1 MKSERSESYSQAIFR
16 YRQYLFRSD
25 FFIVITA
32 TLLTYAFRFQGLGD
46 IAHKSV
52 NNFLLVCALPLLWLF
67 SLQICNTW
75 NFSTVEDRRKALDS
89 VFQASW
95 RATVFVGFASYLLHD
110 SISRLWVFLTS
121 GVIVLCLAASR
132 LLVDYFFTRS
142 YRTSI
147 QETYLV
153 IARGSQEMEGD
164 LIPPRRDTAGHQV
177 RYLWMAPP
185 DVFQD
190 EKWLEDLESR
200 IAEESIDGIIIMPSA
215 GVGGDLL
222 VRISK
227 FYYMGITEILLSTP
241 LAAELTLFRPIS
253 HQNWVRIEEPQIV
266 NSGYAVKRVFDMIF
280 ALVVLTAL
288 SPVLLLIAIGVK
300 ITSKGP
306 VIYKA
311 KRMGSHGIYFDFPK
325 FRTMVENADTFRS
338 DVIGKPD
345 ENIAERYR
353 LDPRIT
359 PFGRFLRRW
368 SLDELPQLWC
378 VLIGTMS
385 VVGPRPILEE
395 EYSLVGHKSRFR
407 SIATP
412 GLTGLW
418 QVSGRKEVDWQE
430 RMNMDTQYIQNWSFL
445 HDMLLILKTFVPI
458 LTGHG
463 SY

>member
-1 MKSERSESYSQAIFR
+1 MNTERPESYSKAILR

-25 FFIVITA
+25 FFIVIAA
-32 TLLTYAFRFQGLGD
+32 TLVTYAFRFQGLGD

-75 NFSTVEDRRKALDS
+75 NYSTVENRRKALDS
-89 VFQASW
+89 IFQASW

-110 SISRLWVFLTS
+110 SISRLWVLLTS
-121 GVIVLCLAASR
+121 GVIVAFLTASR
-132 LLVDYFFTRS
+132 LLVDYFFTKTYRS
-142 YRTSI
+142 SI

-153 IARGSQEMEGD
+153 IARGSQEMEQD
-164 LIPPRRDTAGHQV
+164 LIPPRRDTAGNQV

-185 DVFQD
+185 DRGED
-190 EKWLEDLESR
+190 ESWLESLETR
-200 IAEESIDGIIIMPSA
+200 IQAESIDGIIIMPSA
-215 GVGGDLL
+215 QVGGDLL

-227 FYYMGITEILLSTP
+227 YYYMGITEILLSTP
-241 LAAELTLFRPIS
+241 LAAELSLFRPIS
-253 HQNWVRIEEPQIV
+253 HFNWVRIEEPQIV
-266 NSGYAVKRVFDMIF
+266 NSGYAVKRVFDMFF
-280 ALVVLTAL
+280 AIITLAIL
-288 SPVLLLIAIGVK
+288 SPLLLIIAIGVK
-300 ITSKGP
+300 ISSKGP
-306 VIYKA
+306 VLYISN
-311 KRMGSHGIYFDFPK
+311 RMGSHGKYFRFPK
-325 FRTMVENADTFRS
+325 FRTMIKNADSLRS
-338 DVIGKPD
+338 DVIGAPD

-395 EYSLVGHKSRFR
+395 EYALVGHKSRFR

-430 RMNMDTQYIQNWSFL
+430 RMNMDTQYIQNWSFV
-445 HDMLLILKTFVPI
+445 HDMLLILKTFVAI